1 MSKLERSS
9 HGIDQD
15 WIRKNESNEGV
26 FYETNN
32 GMVNKSEEIKKLG
45 EEIQRLWEQEEL
57 SELVSKINNLTNK
70 ISRKYSP
77 LKVALLSETFK
88 EYISNEEYTSYLTSF
103 NEITKKY
110 NEISKMENS
119 KEKLNQ
125 LNDLNTKLTKLSME
139 VRNKLSEV
147 YEKIQEEIQRVENN
161 KEQALD
167 KIESDLAP
175 KTTPVNNEPIVNE
188 PSVSEVEVEETIEKQ
203 PLEQAVEIPKED
215 QLIDE
220 LVEANELNAKLSSPQ
235 QASKAFID
243 LVQTGK
249 TDGYVG
255 EAKNIIERISRDEL
269 IVLMLKRAIKNF
281 MIARTQEVKE
291 SERNL
296 AYALISFDFDKIHEP
311 FNINGAIAQI
321 NSDPKMVEAFYS
333 CLDDSEYEKQVDGKT
348 LFDSEM
354 EKGLMLGNPIH
365 RKADVVIKNLENNNL
380 ELNLPVRENSVYSV
394 DSIQTPTT
402 QTITVEA
409 QKEALIDKIL
419 KCMGDEGE
427 FSYIPLE
434 DMGQRIEAMK
444 EIKTKLDT
452 KSIEYLEYILS
463 TYSNPT
469 EDLGST
475 GKSK

>member
-9 HGIDQD
+9 HGVDQD
-15 WIRKNESNEGV
+15 WIRRNESSEGAFYESDNGKINEG
-26 FYETNN
+26 
-32 GMVNKSEEIKKLG
+32 SEIKKLAD
-45 EEIQRLWEQEEL
+45 EIQRLWEQEEL
-57 SELVSKINNLTNK
+57 TELVSKINNITNK

-77 LKVALLSETFK
+77 LKVTLLNEVFK
-88 EYISNEEYTSYLTSF
+88 KHISNEEYTSYLTTL
-103 NEITKKY
+103 NEITNKY
-110 NEISKMENS
+110 NEVSKLENS
-119 KEKLNQ
+119 EEKLNQ
-125 LNDLNTKLTKLSME
+125 LNDINTKLTKLSLE
-139 VRNKLSEV
+139 VRNKLGV
-147 YEKIQEEIQRVENN
+147 IYEKIQQEIKKSEMN
-161 KEQALD
+161 KEKALD
-167 KIESDLAP
+167 EIESDLAP
-175 KTTPVNNEPIVNE
+175 SSIGVDNETNEIVK
-188 PSVSEVEVEETIEKQ
+188 EETKK
-203 PLEQAVEIPKED
+203 AKED
-215 QLIDE
+215 QLIDV

-235 QASKAFID
+235 QSSKAFVD
-243 LVQTGK
+243 FVQTGK

-255 EAKNIIERISRDEL
+255 EAKNLIERISRNEL
-269 IVLMLKRAIKNF
+269 IVLMIKRAIKNF

-291 SERNL
+291 NERNL
-296 AYALISFDFDKIHEP
+296 AYALINFDFDKVHEP
-311 FNINGAIAQI
+311 FNINGAVAQI

-380 ELNLPVRENSVYSV
+380 ELNLPVRENSTYSM
-394 DSIQTPTT
+394 DSNQTQIT
-402 QTITVEA
+402 QTVTVEA

-419 KCMGDEGE
+419 KCMGEAGE

-444 EIKTKLDT
+444 EIKTKLDA

-469 EDLGST
+469 ENLGST